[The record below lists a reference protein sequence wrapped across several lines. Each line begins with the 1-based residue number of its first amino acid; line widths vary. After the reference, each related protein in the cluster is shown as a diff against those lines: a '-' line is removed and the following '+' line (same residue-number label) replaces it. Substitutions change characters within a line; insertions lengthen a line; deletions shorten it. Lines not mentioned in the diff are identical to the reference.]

1 MSSEKDYDDVQNTI
15 DYWGYQILEF
25 DFERKEMKAECYAIG
40 NKELVVDNILIDSFH
55 RILGKAAP
63 QKPEIAET
71 PDTISLP
78 YMFKG
83 SPYYTSTDEVLNSV
97 QFQFS
102 LSPDFS
108 TIELDKVQ
116 DVENL
121 YGSTGSP
128 WHTPIDL
135 NEGKDIT

>member
-1 MSSEKDYDDVQNTI
+1 MWGMSSEKDYDDVQKTI

-25 DFERKEMKAECYAIG
+25 DFEQKEMKAECYAIG
-40 NKELVVDNILIDSFH
+40 NKELVLDNILIDSFH
-55 RILGKAAP
+55 RTLGKAAP
-63 QKPEIAET
+63 QKPEITET
-71 PDTISLP
+71 PDTLSLP
-78 YMFKG
+78 YIFKG
-83 SPYYTSTDEVLNSV
+83 SPYSTSTDEALNST

-108 TIELDKVQ
+108 TLELDKVQ

-128 WHTPIDL
+128 WHTP
-135 NEGKDIT
+135 

>member
-1 MSSEKDYDDVQNTI
+1 
-15 DYWGYQILEF
+15 
-25 DFERKEMKAECYAIG
+25 
-40 NKELVVDNILIDSFH
+40 
-55 RILGKAAP
+55 
-63 QKPEIAET
+63 
-71 PDTISLP
+71 
-78 YMFKG
+78 MFKG

-135 NEGKDIT
+135 NEGKDITCFTVEKNKLKMVSITYVPAIATPTWNGRSGRKAVNSRLREV